1 MEGRLAICQNN
12 RSLHGLVDSHA
23 IESYG
28 IEYGASSEK
37 VGGISI
43 AYTRVSKRVF
53 KVFVIVLFEISDG
66 KISGSLLD

>member
-1 MEGRLAICQNN
+1 MGWLIRT
-12 RSLHGLVDSHA
+12 RSKT
-23 IESYG
+23 IG

-37 VGGISI
+37 MSDISI
-43 AYTRVSKRVF
+43 TYTRVGKKVF